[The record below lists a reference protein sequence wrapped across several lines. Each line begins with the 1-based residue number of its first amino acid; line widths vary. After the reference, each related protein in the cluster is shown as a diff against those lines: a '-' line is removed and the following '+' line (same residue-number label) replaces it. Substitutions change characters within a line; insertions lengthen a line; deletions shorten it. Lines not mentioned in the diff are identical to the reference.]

1 MAVIHLMKEYE
12 GKPLET
18 LRYNDFLAGKA
29 STEYTWNGVEGIF
42 LTAIRTPEM
51 EDYNKGQNPV
61 TGSRYGTPYEVEDDQ
76 QYLPLRKDRS
86 KPLTV
91 DKGNFREAK
100 FQKTVGRVVKKF
112 QNDRVV
118 PEMVRYTMQEW
129 AKNAGQYAT
138 ITDATDGQ
146 KVLFD
151 LLQIEAMYTNAY
163 IPQSNR
169 FVAVDAN
176 LFPYIRSSLTQL
188 DNITDRMLFKGV
200 VGRIGTLNIIEAPH
214 GDMPKD
220 CYMLAWWLDAV
231 LHPVTIK
238 TLDVHETPEGMDGS
252 LINYHVRY
260 DAFVIGEYANGV
272 IAVLDAG
279 KRAAAIAASTAR
291 VINPAGKT
299 VKYTVDGSDPR
310 YSASAVTLTGSSNIT
325 VPLTDAPVG
334 STIKTVV
341 YDASKDYPSEV
352 SSTVVA
358 S

>member
-1 MAVIHLMKEYE
+1 MKEYE
-12 GKPLET
+12 GKPLEA

-29 STEYTWNGVEGIF
+29 SDEYKWNGVEGIF

-51 EDYNKGQNPV
+51 EDYNRGQNPV

-112 QNDRVV
+112 QNDRVI
-118 PEMVRYTMQEW
+118 PEMVRYTMNEW
-129 AKNAGQYAT
+129 ATNAGQYMT
-138 ITDATDGQ
+138 ITDDDDGA
-146 KVLFD
+146 KILFD
-151 LLQIEAMYTNAY
+151 LLQIEAAYTNAH

-169 FVAVDAN
+169 FVGVDAN

-200 VGRIGTLNIIEAPH
+200 VGRIGTLNIIEVPH
-214 GDMPKD
+214 NDMPTG
-220 CYMLAWWLDAV
+220 CWMLAWWKDAV

-272 IAVLDAG
+272 VAVL
-279 KRAAAIAASTAR
+279 AASSRATAVTPTSAR
-291 VINPAGKT
+291 AFDLNSGDT
-299 VKYTVDGSDPR
+299 VKYTLDGSDPR
-310 YSASAVTLTGSSNIT
+310 YSISAKTLVADATISS
-325 VPLTDAPVG
+325 TDAPIGTV
-334 STIKTVV
+334 IKAVT
-341 YDASKDYPSEV
+341 YNSSKAYPSDV
-352 SSTVVA
+352 KSVVVA

>member
-1 MAVIHLMKEYE
+1 MKEYE
-12 GKPLET
+12 GKPLDE
-18 LRYNDFLAGKA
+18 LRYRDFLTGKA
-29 STEYTWNGVEGIF
+29 SDEYKWNGAEGIF
-42 LTAIRTPEM
+42 LTAIRSYEM
-51 EDYNKGQNPV
+51 EDYNRGANPLSS
-61 TGSRYGTPYEVEDDQ
+61 SRYGTPQEVEDDQ
-76 QYLPLRKDRS
+76 QYMPLRKDRS
-86 KPLTV
+86 KPLTI

-100 FQKTVGRVVKKF
+100 FQKTVGRVVKK
-112 QNDRVV
+112 QMNERVV

-129 AKNAGQYAT
+129 ASNAGQYMT

-146 KVLFD
+146 KILFD
-151 LLQIEAMYTNAY
+151 LLQIEAAYTNAY
-163 IPQSNR
+163 IPENNR

-200 VGRIGTLNIIEAPH
+200 VGRIGTLMIIEVPH
-214 GDMPKD
+214 NDMPKD
-220 CYMLAWWLDAV
+220 CYILAWWKDAV

-252 LINYHVRY
+252 LINFRYRY
-260 DAFVIGEYANGV
+260 DAYVIGEYANGV
-272 IAVLDAG
+272 IAILAAS
-279 KRAAAIAASTAR
+279 KRASAIAASTAR

-310 YSASAVTLTGSSNIT
+310 YSASAVTITGSSNIT

-341 YDASKDYPSEV
+341 YDSTKDYPSEV

>member
-1 MAVIHLMKEYE
+1 MKEYE

-18 LRYNDFLAGKA
+18 LRRNNFLVGK
-29 STEYTWNGVEGIF
+29 TNQDYTWNGVEGIF
-42 LTAIRTPEM
+42 LTALRTPEL
-51 EDYNKGQNPV
+51 EDYNRGQNPA

-112 QNDRVV
+112 QNDRVI
-118 PEMVRYTMQEW
+118 PEMVRYTLDQW
-129 AKNAGQYAT
+129 ATNAGQYKT
-138 ITDATDGQ
+138 ITDDDDGS
-146 KVLFD
+146 KILFD
-151 LLQIEAMYTNAY
+151 LLQIETAYTNAY
-163 IPQSNR
+163 IPEKNR

-176 LFPYIRSSLTQL
+176 LFPYIRSALTNL
-188 DNITDRMLFKGV
+188 DNVTDRMLFKGV
-200 VGRIGTLNIIEAPH
+200 VGRIGTLNIIEVPH
-214 GDMPKD
+214 GDMPAD
-220 CYMLAWWLDAV
+220 CWMLAWWEDAV
-231 LHPVTIK
+231 LNPVTFK
-238 TLDVHETPEGMDGS
+238 TLDVHETPENMDGS

-272 IAVLDAG
+272 VAVLAAS
-279 KRAAAIAASTAR
+279 KRATAIAASNAR
-291 VINPAGKT
+291 VINPGGKT
-299 VKYTVDGSDPR
+299 VKYTTDGSDPR
-310 YSASAVTLTGSSNIT
+310 YSASAVTITGSSNIT
-325 VPLTDAPVG
+325 VPSTDAPVG

-341 YDASKDYPSEV
+341 YDASKHYPSEV